1 MNANPKDIESSM
13 GKLEDYV
20 EAIDRGDYK
29 FATFVAEDVHSGEC
43 ELCEMLSDS
52 LAYQA
57 ASLASFRGHAV
68 NKREVAAKECARW
81 YRNVLSD
88 ALVESS

>member
-1 MNANPKDIESSM
+1 MNISPDEIETAM

-20 EAIDRGDYK
+20 EAIDRDDYK

-57 ASLASFRGHAV
+57 ASLAAFKGCAV
-68 NKREVAAKECARW
+68 DERASAAKECARW
-81 YRNVLSD
+81 YRNVLAD
-88 ALVESS
+88 ALVDAA